1 MSSQWQYMEAREVL
15 DSLKVDPA
23 HGLSSREAEERAA
36 RFGPNELK
44 KQPGLPPWLLFLN
57 QFKDFMVMLLVAAAL
72 ISVALGEYI
81 DAATIAV
88 IIVLNAALG
97 FFQEYRAERS
107 METLQK
113 LTVPEARVVR
123 DGREQRV
130 PAAALVP
137 GDIVLLAA
145 GDKVPADLRLISV
158 FGLEIEES
166 MLTGESIPVKKTAF
180 ALTGAI
186 QNPGDARN
194 MAFMGTS
201 VSRGRG
207 KGVVVRTGMATE
219 MGQICG
225 LIQQAGREETPLQRR
240 LGQLGK
246 SLIAICLAICAVVV
260 LIGVYRGEE
269 LYTMFL
275 TGVSLAVAAVPEGLP
290 AVVTVVLAVGVQRM
304 AKKRAVI
311 RRLPAVETLGCAT
324 VICADKTG
332 TLTKN
337 EMTVKKIV
345 VGAHELEV
353 TGDGYDPK
361 GEFVG
366 DVRALGSAFDLL
378 MKACALCNNAVLQK
392 SGVSVPGFWR
402 GLLAG
407 HHRANWGV
415 LGDPTEGALL
425 VLAAKAGFWR
435 EKLEKDGERVG
446 EIPFDSD
453 RKRMSVIYRGPDG
466 RYTLY
471 VKGAPDV
478 ILELSSHVHR
488 GNSVIPLSLA
498 GKEEILNQNSRLAQ
512 SALRVLA
519 FAYKTL
525 PGVPDNLNGEE
536 LERGLTFL
544 GLAGMMDPPRP
555 SAYKAVRTC
564 RRAGIKVVMITGD
577 HQLTAKAVAQDLG
590 IIGRDGKVLLGRE
603 IDGMSE
609 GELEKSV
616 ERVSVYARV
625 SPRHKLRIVRAFK
638 RKGHVVAMTGDGVND
653 APAVKEAD
661 IGIAMGVAGTD
672 VTREAS
678 SMILADDDFSTIV
691 NAVGEGR
698 GIYDNIRKFIR
709 YMLSCNAGEVLTM
722 LLASLAGLPL
732 PLLPVQILWMNLV
745 TDGLPALALGVDPYD
760 RDIMMRPPRHPKEG
774 VFSHGLSWRIL
785 AAGTFIGLAALAAF
799 RTGLF
804 MGDVVLART
813 MAFSTIVLTQLFYVF
828 NCRSEYH
835 SVLEIGLFSNLY
847 LAAAVAVS
855 AALQLAVIYVPV
867 LRCAFGT
874 VPLGPVH
881 WLAVLSLAASPSLL
895 GTVFHH
901 AFVQRAKRL
910 VYIPYPRH

>member
-1 MSSQWQYMEAREVL
+1 MSSQWEYMEAKEVL
-15 DSLKVDPA
+15 DSLKADPVK
-23 HGLSSREAEERAA
+23 GLSSKEAGERAA

-44 KQPGLPPWLLFLN
+44 KQPGLPPWLLILG
-57 QFKDFMVMLLVAAAL
+57 QFKDFMVMMLVTAAL
-72 ISVALGEYI
+72 ISAALGEYI
-81 DAATIAV
+81 DAATILV
-88 IIVLNAALG
+88 IIVLNTVLG

-107 METLQK
+107 MESLQK
-113 LTVPEARVVR
+113 LIVPEARVVR
-123 DGREQRV
+123 DGREQKV
-130 PAAALVP
+130 PAASLVP
-137 GDIVLLAA
+137 GDIVLLTA
-145 GDKVPADLRLISV
+145 GDKVPADLRLISAS
-158 FGLEIEES
+158 GLEIEES
-166 MLTGESIPVKKTAF
+166 MLTGESIPVKKTAS
-180 ALTGAI
+180 ALTGAV
-186 QNPGDARN
+186 QNPGEARN

-207 KGVVVRTGMATE
+207 RGVVVRTGMATE

-225 LIQQAGREETPLQRR
+225 LIQEAGKEETPLQRR

-246 SLIAICLAICAVVV
+246 ILVAVCLAICAVVV
-260 LIGVYRGEE
+260 FIGVSRGED
-269 LYTMFL
+269 LYAMFL

-337 EMTVKKIV
+337 EMTVKKLV

-353 TGDGYDPK
+353 TGEGYDPK
-361 GEFVG
+361 GDFVG
-366 DVRALGSAFDLL
+366 DVNALGSAFNL
-378 MKACALCNNAVLQK
+378 MMEACALCNNAVLQR
-392 SGVSVPGFWR
+392 SGISLPGFWR
-402 GLLAG
+402 GFLKG
-407 HHRANWGV
+407 NKHTEWGV

-435 EKLEKDGERVG
+435 EKLEAEGEWLA

-453 RKRMSVIYRGPDG
+453 RKRMSVVWRGPDG
-466 RYTLY
+466 KYTLY

-478 ILELSSHVHR
+478 VLELSSHVHR
-488 GNSVIPLSLA
+488 GNSVVPLSSA
-498 GKEEILNQNSRLAQ
+498 GKEEILNKNSRLAQ
-512 SALRVLA
+512 DALRVLA

-525 PGVPDNLNGEE
+525 PQIPDSLNGED

-555 SAYKAVRTC
+555 SARKAVRTC

-577 HQLTAKAVAQDLG
+577 HQLTAVAVAQELG
-590 IIGRDGKVLLGRE
+590 IIDKEGKVLLGRE
-603 IDGMSE
+603 IDGMSDS
-609 GELEKSV
+609 ELEKWADK
-616 ERVSVYARV
+616 VSVYARV

-638 RKGHVVAMTGDGVND
+638 KKGHVVAMTGDGVND

-678 SMILADDDFSTIV
+678 SMVLTDDDFATIV
-691 NAVGEGR
+691 AAVGEGR

-709 YMLSCNAGEVLTM
+709 YMLSCNAGEVLAM

-760 RDIMMRPPRHPKEG
+760 RDIMMRPPRNPKEG
-774 VFSHGLSWRIL
+774 VFSQGLSWRIL
-785 AAGTFIGLAALAAF
+785 AAGTFIGFAALFAF
-799 RTGLF
+799 RIGLF
-804 MGDVVLART
+804 MGDVALART
-813 MAFSTIVLTQLFYVF
+813 MAFTTIVFLQLFYVF

-835 SVLEIGLFSNLY
+835 SLLEVGLFSNLY
-847 LAAAVAVS
+847 LLAAVAVS

-867 LRCAFGT
+867 LRYAFDT

-881 WLAVLSLAASPSLL
+881 WLVVLSISASPAFL

-901 AFVQRAKRL
+901 TFAKSAKRL
-910 VYIPYPRH
+910 VYIPYLRH